1 MKKYEFLA
9 KLKEAL
15 ENNMDTKSVKENMEF
30 YEDYIQNEI
39 RKGIPEEEVISSLGD
54 PWAIAKTVV
63 LSEGMSGS
71 EHHDLNESKGNESSS
86 TRKTFRLDANRKV
99 WVLFAVVVLLL
110 LSLIP
115 VAFGVLML
123 IIRYA
128 FPILLIVAI
137 IQFFKRKQ

>member
-1 MKKYEFLA
+1 MKKHEFLSQ
-9 KLKEAL
+9 LRSAL
-15 ENNMDTKSVKENMEF
+15 ENNLDGQSLKENMDF
-30 YEDYIQNEI
+30 YEEYIRNEMK
-39 RKGIPEEEVISSLGD
+39 KGIPEEEVISSLGD
-54 PWAIAKTVV
+54 PWAIAKTVI

-71 EHHDLNESKGNESSS
+71 ENHDPNESKENESSS
-86 TRKTFRLDANRKV
+86 TMKTFRLDSNWKV
-99 WVLFAVVVLLL
+99 WVLIAVVVLLL

-128 FPILLIVAI
+128 FPILLVVAI

>member
-1 MKKYEFLA
+1 MKKHEFLSQ
-9 KLKEAL
+9 LRSAL
-15 ENNMDTKSVKENMEF
+15 ENNLDGQSLKENMDF
-30 YEDYIQNEI
+30 YEEYIRNEMK
-39 RKGIPEEEVISSLGD
+39 KGIPEEEVISSLGD
-54 PWAIAKTVV
+54 PWAIAKTVM

-71 EHHDLNESKGNESSS
+71 ENHDPNESKENESSS
-86 TRKTFRLDANRKV
+86 TMKTFRLDSNWKV
-99 WVLFAVVVLLL
+99 WVLIAVVVLLL

-128 FPILLIVAI
+128 FPILLVVAI

>member
-1 MKKYEFLA
+1 MKKHEFLSQ
-9 KLKEAL
+9 LRSAL
-15 ENNMDTKSVKENMEF
+15 ENNLDGQSLKENMDF
-30 YEDYIQNEI
+30 YEEYIRNEMK
-39 RKGIPEEEVISSLGD
+39 KGIPEEEVISSLGD
-54 PWAIAKTVV
+54 PWAIAKTVM

-71 EHHDLNESKGNESSS
+71 ENHDPNESKENELSS
-86 TRKTFRLDANRKV
+86 TMKTFRLDSNWKV
-99 WVLFAVVVLLL
+99 WVLIAVVVLLL

-128 FPILLIVAI
+128 FPILLVVAI

>member
-1 MKKYEFLA
+1 MKKHEFLSQ
-9 KLKEAL
+9 LRSAL
-15 ENNMDTKSVKENMEF
+15 ENNLDGQSLKENMDF
-30 YEDYIQNEI
+30 YEEYIRNEMK
-39 RKGIPEEEVISSLGD
+39 KGIPEEEVISSLGD
-54 PWAIAKTVV
+54 PWAIAKTVM

-71 EHHDLNESKGNESSS
+71 ENHNPNESKENESFS
-86 TRKTFRLDANRKV
+86 TMKTFRLDSNWKV
-99 WVLFAVVVLLL
+99 WVLIAVVVLLL

-128 FPILLIVAI
+128 FPILLVVAI